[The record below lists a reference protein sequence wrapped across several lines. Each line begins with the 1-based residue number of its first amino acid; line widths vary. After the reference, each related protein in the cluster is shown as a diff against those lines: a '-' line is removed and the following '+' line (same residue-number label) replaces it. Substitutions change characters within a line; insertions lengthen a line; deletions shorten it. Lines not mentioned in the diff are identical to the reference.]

1 MELYQNASPRTTFSA
16 QTESRNPAVALM
28 IVPLLPPPHPQNLQQ
43 ESAIFKRF
51 TPLKFDIALENR
63 PNPKRKRLVFQPSIL
78 RCFFSLASCPGRG
91 NALIKG
97 LLREVKQLGALHP
110 EGTTIFT
117 MMEYL
122 RQPMEVSLPATLV
135 FFRNTWMSCWYLVNG
150 L

>member
-28 IVPLLPPPHPQNLQQ
+28 IVPFLPPPHPQNLQQ

-63 PNPKRKRLVFQPSIL
+63 PNPKRKGSSSNHPFSGG
-78 RCFFSLASCPGRG
+78 FFSLASFPRRG

-97 LLREVKQLGALHP
+97 LLRGVKQLGALHP
-110 EGTTIFT
+110 KGTTIFT

-122 RQPMEVSLPATLV
+122 RHPMEASLPATL
-135 FFRNTWMSCWYLVNG
+135 
-150 L
+150 